1 MAELKSRGVS
11 LEYGTGILDN
21 AGFIGGNKMIMAQA
35 ETPVA
40 DFPSLEKALKHHFGY
55 DEFRP
60 GQRRVIEA
68 ALKSQDTLVI
78 MPTGGGKSLCY
89 QLPALLKIGVMV
101 VVSPLIALMQDQVAG
116 LQDNGIA
123 ATFLNSSLDFD
134 TLRQREAALLRGE
147 IKLLYVSPERLQN
160 VGFIQFLN
168 NLSQTV
174 GISGFAIDEAHCVS
188 EWGHDFRPE
197 YRRLHELRERF
208 PQISLLALTATATER
223 VRQDIAQQLRLRD
236 PLVQVSSFNRPNLF
250 YEVRPKGR
258 DGYQQLL
265 QQVKQQTGS
274 GIIYCLS
281 RKRVDELA
289 LMLSQDGESVLPYH
303 AGLADEARRDNQT
316 RFIRDD
322 VRLMVATVAFG
333 MGINKPDVRF
343 VIHYDIPR
351 NIEGYYQESG
361 RAGRDGEPAHCTLFL
376 AYGDV
381 ATAEYLISQKPD
393 ETEQRIARQQLRQMV
408 DYAESTVC
416 RRQIQL
422 SYFGE
427 TLAGLCHQCDNCTNP
442 PPVEDWTIEAQ
453 KFLSCV
459 ARCQERFG
467 MAHIID
473 VLRGSKNQ
481 KVVNL
486 GHDKLSTHGIGK
498 DRSVEEWKLLGRSL
512 LHQRFVDETTDGFPV
527 LKLNA
532 ASWQILRKQLTVQ
545 VAVPQDL
552 KPVETKTTTGSV
564 KFDNAPETVALLS
577 ELKALRKRLADQQS
591 VPPYVVFHEST
602 LKQMAQQRPQ
612 TLAEFGQLSGVGSRK
627 LNQYGDAFL
636 ATIRQFCADHG
647 LPTQPITTSTA
658 PPIALP
664 SNANQPQI
672 PSRPQPIGNTHR
684 LTLQLF
690 QQGHSIEAIAQERG
704 LKPVTIATHLELLIL
719 NGESIDLD
727 PLVAPDRQAAI
738 RQVLDTKEAFALSDL
753 RERLGESYSFD
764 EIRLVR
770 ADWQREQQSDSAS

>member
-1 MAELKSRGVS
+1 
-11 LEYGTGILDN
+11 
-21 AGFIGGNKMIMAQA
+21 
-35 ETPVA
+35 
-40 DFPSLEKALKHHFGY
+40 
-55 DEFRP
+55 
-60 GQRRVIEA
+60 
-68 ALKSQDTLVI
+68 
-78 MPTGGGKSLCY
+78 
-89 QLPALLKIGVMV
+89 
-101 VVSPLIALMQDQVAG
+101 
-116 LQDNGIA
+116 
-123 ATFLNSSLDFD
+123 
-134 TLRQREAALLRGE
+134 
-147 IKLLYVSPERLQN
+147 
-160 VGFIQFLN
+160 
-168 NLSQTV
+168 
-174 GISGFAIDEAHCVS
+174 
-188 EWGHDFRPE
+188 
-197 YRRLHELRERF
+197 
-208 PQISLLALTATATER
+208 
-223 VRQDIAQQLRLRD
+223 
-236 PLVQVSSFNRPNLF
+236 
-250 YEVRPKGR
+250 
-258 DGYQQLL
+258 
-265 QQVKQQTGS
+265 
-274 GIIYCLS
+274 
-281 RKRVDELA
+281 
-289 LMLSQDGESVLPYH
+289 
-303 AGLADEARRDNQT
+303 
-316 RFIRDD
+316 
-322 VRLMVATVAFG
+322 
-333 MGINKPDVRF
+333 
-343 VIHYDIPR
+343 
-351 NIEGYYQESG
+351 
-361 RAGRDGEPAHCTLFL
+361 
-376 AYGDV
+376 
-381 ATAEYLISQKPD
+381 
-393 ETEQRIARQQLRQMV
+393 
-408 DYAESTVC
+408 
-416 RRQIQL
+416 
-422 SYFGE
+422 
-427 TLAGLCHQCDNCTNP
+427 
-442 PPVEDWTIEAQ
+442 
-453 KFLSCV
+453 
-459 ARCQERFG
+459 

-602 LKQMAQQRPQ
+602 LKHMAQQRPQ

-719 NGESIDLD
+719 NGESVNLD
-727 PLVAPDRQAAI
+727 PLVAPDRQVAI

>member
-1 MAELKSRGVS
+1 MGS
-11 LEYGTGILDN
+11 
-21 AGFIGGNKMIMAQA
+21 
-35 ETPVA
+35 
-40 DFPSLEKALKHHFGY
+40 FPSLEKALKHHFGY

-60 GQRRVIEA
+60 GQRQVIEA
-68 ALKSQDTLVI
+68 VLRNQDALVV

-89 QLPALLKIGVMV
+89 QLPALLKMGVMV

-123 ATFLNSSLDFD
+123 ATFLNSSLG
-134 TLRQREAALLRGE
+134 LEAIRQREAALLRGE
-147 IKLLYVSPERLQN
+147 IKLLYISPERLQN
-160 VGFIQFLN
+160 LGFAQFLGQLN
-168 NLSQTV
+168 QGV
-174 GISGFAIDEAHCVS
+174 GISGFAIDEAHCLS

-197 YRRLHELRERF
+197 YRRLYELRDRF
-208 PQISLLALTATATER
+208 PQVNMLALTATATER
-223 VRQDIAQQLRLRD
+223 VRQDIAQQLRLQD
-236 PLVQVSSFNRPNLF
+236 PAVQISSFNRPNLF
-250 YEVRPKGR
+250 YEVRPKTR
-258 DGYQQLL
+258 HGYADLL
-265 QQVKQQTGS
+265 AQVRQHPGA

-289 LMLSQDGESVLPYH
+289 LKLSQDGESVLPYH
-303 AGLADEARRDNQT
+303 AGLADEVRQQNQT

-361 RAGRDGEPAHCTLFL
+361 RAGRDGEPAHCTLYL

-393 ETEQRIARQQLRQMV
+393 AGEQRIARQQLRQMV

-427 TLAGLCHQCDNCTNP
+427 TLTALCHQCDNCTNP
-442 PPVEDWTIEAQ
+442 PPIEDWTVEAQ

-467 MAHIID
+467 LMHIID
-473 VLRGSKNQ
+473 VLRGSKKQ
-481 KVVNL
+481 KVLDL
-486 GHDKLSTHGIGK
+486 GHDRLSTYGIGK

-512 LHQRFVDETTDGFPV
+512 LHQRLVEETTDGFPV

-532 ASWQILRKQLTVQ
+532 ASWQILRKQRTVQ

-552 KPVETKTTTGSV
+552 NPVGAKATPPGEDS
-564 KFDNAPETVALLS
+564 PETVALLTQ
-577 ELKALRKRLADQQS
+577 LKALRKRLADHQG

-602 LKQMAQQRPQ
+602 LRQMAQQRPQ
-612 TLAEFGQLSGVGSRK
+612 TLADFGQLSGVGSRK

-636 ATIRQFCADHG
+636 GAIRQFCADYG
-647 LPTQPITTSTA
+647 LTHPAFPSPPATS
-658 PPIALP
+658 PPDR
-664 SNANQPQI
+664 NG
-672 PSRPQPIGNTHR
+672 PSRPQPVGDTHR
-684 LTLQLF
+684 HTLALF
-690 QQGHSIEAIAQERG
+690 QQGYSVEAIAQQRQ
-704 LKPVTIATHLELLIL
+704 LKPATIMTHLELLIL
-719 NGESIDLD
+719 NGESIDID
-727 PLVAPDRQAAI
+727 TLVPPDRQRAI
-738 RQVLDTKEAFALSDL
+738 HQALDTMDTIALADL
-753 RERLGESYSFD
+753 REHLGNAYSFD
-764 EIRLVR
+764 DLRLGR
-770 ADWQREQQSDSAS
+770 ATWQRRHRSV

>member
-1 MAELKSRGVS
+1 M
-11 LEYGTGILDN
+11 
-21 AGFIGGNKMIMAQA
+21 
-35 ETPVA
+35 
-40 DFPSLEKALKHHFGY
+40 EKALKYYFGY

-60 GQRRVIEA
+60 GQRRVIES
-68 ALKSQDTLVI
+68 ALKNQDALVV

-101 VVSPLIALMQDQVAG
+101 VVSPLIALMQDQVDS

-123 ATFLNSSLDFD
+123 ATFLNSSLDVE
-134 TLRQREAALLRGE
+134 TLRQREAALLDGGT
-147 IKLLYVSPERLQN
+147 KLLYVSPERLQN
-160 VGFIQFLN
+160 PGFSQFLGR
-168 NLSQTV
+168 LSQTV

-197 YRRLHELRERF
+197 YRRLFELRERF
-208 PQISLLALTATATER
+208 PQVSVMALTATATER
-223 VRQDIAQQLRLRD
+223 VRQDIGQQLRLRD

-258 DGYQQLL
+258 RSYEELL
-265 QQVKQQTGS
+265 AQVRQRSGS

-289 LMLSQDGESVLPYH
+289 VKLTQDGESVLPYH
-303 AGLADEARRDNQT
+303 AGLADEVRRENQT

-361 RAGRDGEPAHCTLFL
+361 RAGRDGESAHCTLYL

-393 ETEQRIARQQLRQMV
+393 EDEQRIARQQLRQMV

-459 ARCQERFG
+459 ARCRERFG
-467 MAHIID
+467 LIHIID

-481 KVVNL
+481 KVINQ

-512 LHQRFVDETTDGFPV
+512 LHQGFVDETTDGYRT

-532 ASWQILRKQLTVQ
+532 ASWQILRQQLTVQ
-545 VAVPQDL
+545 VAVPKDL
-552 KPVETKTTTGSV
+552 KPTETKVSS
-564 KFDNAPETVALLS
+564 APVALDDSPESAQLFA

-602 LKQMAQQRPQ
+602 LKQMAQLRPQ
-612 TLAEFGQLSGVGSRK
+612 TLNDFGQLSGVGSRK
-627 LNQYGDAFL
+627 LAQYGEVFTA
-636 ATIRQFCADHG
+636 AIRQFCADYG
-647 LPTQPITTSTA
+647 LSVKPAAWVASSRPVAA
-658 PPIALP
+658 PPRL
-664 SNANQPQI
+664 Q
-672 PSRPQPIGNTHR
+672 GLGDTHR
-684 LTLQLF
+684 LTLQLH
-690 QQGHSIEAIAQERG
+690 QQGLSVEAIAQQRN

-719 NGESIDLD
+719 NGESVDLD
-727 PLVAPDRQAAI
+727 ALVTPDRQQVI
-738 RQVLDTKEAFALSDL
+738 RQVLDTQEAFSLADL
-753 RERLGESYSFD
+753 RERLGSDYGFD

-770 ADWQREQQSDSAS
+770 AMWQARCAESIT